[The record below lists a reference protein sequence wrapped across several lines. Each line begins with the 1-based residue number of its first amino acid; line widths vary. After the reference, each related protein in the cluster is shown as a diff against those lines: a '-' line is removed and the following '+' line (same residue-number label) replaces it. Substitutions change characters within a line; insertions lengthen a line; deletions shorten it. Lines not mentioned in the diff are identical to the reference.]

1 MRILHIIATPRGSE
15 SHSLRVS
22 EAFLQGVSEQSD
34 DVTVDVVDLYRH
46 DLPAMAG
53 DNIEAKYT
61 LMVGRPIDRS
71 HQESWRQVESLIEH
85 FVSADAYLITAPMW
99 NFGVPYALKY
109 YIDCVVQPGYLFRYD
124 ETGQVVPMVHG
135 KRMVCVT
142 SRGADYSAGSYLHSY
157 DFQEPYLR
165 AIFGFVGITDQRFIH
180 AQPMDLT
187 PHQRE
192 AALTGAVAQARE
204 LGKGFLS
211 PAVGVPA

>member
-1 MRILHIIATPRGSE
+1 MRILHVIASPRGSE

-22 EAFLQGVSEQSD
+22 ESFLKGVREKSG
-34 DVTVDVVDLYRH
+34 DVTVDVVDLYRQ

-53 DNIEAKYT
+53 DNIEAKYA
-61 LMVGRPIDRS
+61 LMVGKPIDRG
-71 HQESWRQVESLIEH
+71 HAESWRQVESLIEQ

-124 ETGQVVPMVHG
+124 ETGQVVPMVTG

-142 SRGADYSAGSYLHSY
+142 SRGADYSAGTYLHPY

-165 AIFGFVGITDQRFIH
+165 AIFGFVGITDLRFIH
-180 AQPMDLT
+180 AQPMDIT

-192 AALTGAVAQARE
+192 AALTGAVAQARD
-204 LGKGFLS
+204 LGRGFLS
-211 PAVGVPA
+211 PAMGAPA